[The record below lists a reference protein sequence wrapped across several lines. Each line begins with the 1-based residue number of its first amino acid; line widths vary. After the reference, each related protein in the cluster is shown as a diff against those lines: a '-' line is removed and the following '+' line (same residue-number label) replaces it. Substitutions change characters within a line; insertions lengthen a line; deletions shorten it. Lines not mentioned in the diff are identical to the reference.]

1 MSVPDD
7 LMWKYFEYILCW
19 PKEQVQDMHAKVAS
33 GELHPRA
40 AKDMLG
46 QAVVKRFIGEDEAR
60 NASEE
65 FTRIF
70 AQKELPDEIPEVTVP
85 AGEIGLLNLM
95 VQAGLAKS
103 NGEARRLIKQGAV
116 KINDEKISDERAQI
130 VPEDGMIIRSGKR
143 GFAKVK
149 LG

>member
-1 MSVPDD
+1 
-7 LMWKYFEYILCW
+7 
-19 PKEQVQDMHAKVAS
+19 AKVAS

-40 AKDMLG
+40 VKVLLG
-46 QAVVKRFIGEDEAR
+46 REIVKRFIGEADAVQ
-60 NASEE
+60 ASEE

-70 AQKELPDEIPEVTVP
+70 AQKELPDEIPEIVLP
-85 AGEIGLLNLM
+85 AEPIGLLNLM

-116 KINDEKISDERAQI
+116 KINDEKVDDEGAQV

-143 GFAKVK
+143 GFAKVVINE
-149 LG
+149 